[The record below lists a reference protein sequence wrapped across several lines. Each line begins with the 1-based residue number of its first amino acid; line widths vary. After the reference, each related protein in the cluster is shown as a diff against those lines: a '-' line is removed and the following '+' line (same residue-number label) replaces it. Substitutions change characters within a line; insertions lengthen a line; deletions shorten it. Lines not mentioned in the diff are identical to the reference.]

1 MIEKFDS
8 IKGFLDLNEGIALY
22 EEVKRVSENNFCV
35 EIGSYC
41 GKSTCFI
48 GQACKENKSKLIT
61 IDHHKGSEEQQLGEL
76 YFDAEVYDEKL
87 GRVNTLPLL
96 EKNLAKFD
104 LEDVVKPLVMDS
116 ISASKIVENNADLIF
131 IDGSHTFESAE
142 SDYELWKNKIKK
154 GGTLAIHD
162 VYDSEDEGG
171 QAPNKIFKQSLN
183 EGFNFIKRVKS
194 LVLLQ
199 KSNYQGLLFF
209 GHII

>member
-61 IDHHKGSEEQQLGEL
+61 IDHHKGSEEQKLGEL

-104 LEDVVKPLVMDS
+104 LEEVVKPLVMDS

-183 EGFNFIKRVKS
+183 EGFNFMKRVKS

-199 KSNYQGLLFF
+199 KSN
-209 GHII
+209 

>member
-8 IKGFLDLNEGIALY
+8 IKGFLDLKEGIALY

-104 LEDVVKPLVMDS
+104 LEDIVKPLVMDS

-183 EGFNFIKRVKS
+183 EGFNFMKRVKS

-199 KSNYQGLLFF
+199 KSN
-209 GHII
+209 

>member
-22 EEVKRVSENNFCV
+22 DEVKRVSENNFCV

-41 GKSTCFI
+41 GKSSCFI

-61 IDHHKGSEEQQLGEL
+61 IDHHKGSEEQQIGEL

-96 EKNLAKFD
+96 EKNLAKFN

-162 VYDSEDEGG
+162 IYDSEDEGG

-183 EGFNFIKRVKS
+183 EGFNFLKRVKS

-199 KSNYQGLLFF
+199 KSN
-209 GHII
+209 

>member
-22 EEVKRVSENNFCV
+22 EEVKRVSEKNFCV

-183 EGFNFIKRVKS
+183 EGFNFMKRVKS

-199 KSNYQGLLFF
+199 KSN
-209 GHII
+209 

>member
-183 EGFNFIKRVKS
+183 EGFNIMKRVKS

-199 KSNYQGLLFF
+199 KSN
-209 GHII
+209 

>member
-104 LEDVVKPLVMDS
+104 LEEVVKPLVMDS

-154 GGTLAIHD
+154 DGTLAIHD

-183 EGFNFIKRVKS
+183 EGFNFMKRVKS

-199 KSNYQGLLFF
+199 KSN
-209 GHII
+209 

>member
-22 EEVKRVSENNFCV
+22 EEVKRVSKNNFCV

-131 IDGSHTFESAE
+131 IDASHTFESAE

-171 QAPNKIFKQSLN
+171 QAPNKIFKESLN

-199 KSNYQGLLFF
+199 KSN
-209 GHII
+209 

>member
-76 YFDAEVYDEKL
+76 YFDAEVFDEKL

-183 EGFNFIKRVKS
+183 EGFNFMKRVKS

-199 KSNYQGLLFF
+199 KSN
-209 GHII
+209 

>member
-41 GKSTCFI
+41 GKSACFI

-87 GRVNTLPLL
+87 ARVNTLPLL
-96 EKNLAKFD
+96 EKNLAKFN

-142 SDYELWKNKIKK
+142 SDYKLWKNKIKK

-162 VYDSEDEGG
+162 IYDSEDEGG

-199 KSNYQGLLFF
+199 KSN
-209 GHII
+209 

>member
-104 LEDVVKPLVMDS
+104 LEEVVKPLVMDS

-142 SDYELWKNKIKK
+142 SDSFSYPLLDGPHYTRPEIYNGMETPKILLSGHHKKIEKWFIEQRLEKTRLRRPDLWKKYISSK
-154 GGTLAIHD
+154 G
-162 VYDSEDEGG
+162 
-171 QAPNKIFKQSLN
+171 
-183 EGFNFIKRVKS
+183 KRSK
-194 LVLLQ
+194 
-199 KSNYQGLLFF
+199 
-209 GHII
+209 

>member
-22 EEVKRVSENNFCV
+22 EEVKRVSENTFCV

-142 SDYELWKNKIKK
+142 SDYKLWKNKIKK

-162 VYDSEDEGG
+162 IYDSEDEGG

-199 KSNYQGLLFF
+199 KSN
-209 GHII
+209 

>member
-1 MIEKFDS
+1 MIKKFDS

-76 YFDAEVYDEKL
+76 YFDAEVYDEEL

-183 EGFNFIKRVKS
+183 EGFNFMKRIKS

-199 KSNYQGLLFF
+199 KSN
-209 GHII
+209 

>member
-8 IKGFLDLNEGIALY
+8 IKGFLELNEGIALY

-154 GGTLAIHD
+154 SGTLAIHD

-183 EGFNFIKRVKS
+183 EGFNFMKRVKS
-194 LVLLQ
+194 LVLLH
-199 KSNYQGLLFF
+199 KSN
-209 GHII
+209 

>member
-162 VYDSEDEGG
+162 VYDSEEEGG

-183 EGFNFIKRVKS
+183 EGFNFMKRVKS

-199 KSNYQGLLFF
+199 KSN
-209 GHII
+209 

>member
-162 VYDSEDEGG
+162 IYDSEDEGG

-183 EGFNFIKRVKS
+183 EGFNFMKRVKS
-194 LVLLQ
+194 LVLLK
-199 KSNYQGLLFF
+199 KSN
-209 GHII
+209 

>member
-8 IKGFLDLNEGIALY
+8 IKGFLELNEGIALY

-104 LEDVVKPLVMDS
+104 LEEVVKPLVMDS

-171 QAPNKIFKQSLN
+171 QAPNKIFKESLN

-199 KSNYQGLLFF
+199 KSN
-209 GHII
+209 

>member
-96 EKNLAKFD
+96 VKNLAKFD

-183 EGFNFIKRVKS
+183 EGFNFMKRVKS

-199 KSNYQGLLFF
+199 KSN
-209 GHII
+209 

>member
-8 IKGFLDLNEGIALY
+8 IKGFLALNEGIALY

-199 KSNYQGLLFF
+199 KSN
-209 GHII
+209 

>member
-1 MIEKFDS
+1 MIKKFDS

-183 EGFNFIKRVKS
+183 EGFNFMKRIKKS
-194 LVLLQ
+194 CSFEKIKLVWP
-199 KSNYQGLLFF
+199 SFF

>member
-1 MIEKFDS
+1 MIEKFNS

-162 VYDSEDEGG
+162 IYDSENEGG
-171 QAPNKIFKQSLN
+171 QAPKKIFKQSLN

-199 KSNYQGLLFF
+199 KSN
-209 GHII
+209 

>member
-183 EGFNFIKRVKS
+183 EGFKFMKRVKS

-199 KSNYQGLLFF
+199 KSN
-209 GHII
+209 

>member
-1 MIEKFDS
+1 MIKKFDS

-41 GKSTCFI
+41 GKSSCFI

-96 EKNLAKFD
+96 EKNLAKFN

-162 VYDSEDEGG
+162 IYDSEDEGG

-199 KSNYQGLLFF
+199 KSN
-209 GHII
+209 

>member
-1 MIEKFDS
+1 MIKKFDS

-142 SDYELWKNKIKK
+142 SDYELWRNKIKK
-154 GGTLAIHD
+154 GGTVAIHD
-162 VYDSEDEGG
+162 VYESEDEGG

-183 EGFNFIKRVKS
+183 EGFNFMKRVKS

-199 KSNYQGLLFF
+199 KSN
-209 GHII
+209 

>member
-142 SDYELWKNKIKK
+142 SDYKLWKNKIKK

-162 VYDSEDEGG
+162 IYDSEDEGG

-199 KSNYQGLLFF
+199 KSN
-209 GHII
+209 

>member
-162 VYDSEDEGG
+162 DYDSEDEGG

-183 EGFNFIKRVKS
+183 EGFNFMKRVKS

-199 KSNYQGLLFF
+199 KSN
-209 GHII
+209 

>member
-104 LEDVVKPLVMDS
+104 LEDIVKPLVMDS

-183 EGFNFIKRVKS
+183 EGFNFMKRVKS

-199 KSNYQGLLFF
+199 KSN
-209 GHII
+209 

>member
-1 MIEKFDS
+1 MIDE
-8 IKGFLDLNEGIALY
+8 INQLKGFMPINEGTALLKWAKKFSKSGP
-22 EEVKRVSENNFCV
+22 VM
-35 EIGSYC
+35 EIGTYC
-41 GKSTCFI
+41 GKSTIYLAI
-48 GQACKENKSKLIT
+48 GALHNNQTVYT

-116 ISASKIVENNADLIF
+116 ISASKIIENNADLIF

-162 VYDSEDEGG
+162 IYDSEDEGG

-199 KSNYQGLLFF
+199 KSN
-209 GHII
+209 

>member
-96 EKNLAKFD
+96 IKNLAKFD

-116 ISASKIVENNADLIF
+116 ISASKIVENNADMIF

-199 KSNYQGLLFF
+199 KSN
-209 GHII
+209 

>member
-8 IKGFLDLNEGIALY
+8 IKGFLELNEGIALY

-183 EGFNFIKRVKS
+183 EGFNLMKRVKS

-199 KSNYQGLLFF
+199 KSN
-209 GHII
+209 

>member
-1 MIEKFDS
+1 MIEKFNS

-116 ISASKIVENNADLIF
+116 ITASKIVENNADLIF

-162 VYDSEDEGG
+162 IYDSEDEGG

-199 KSNYQGLLFF
+199 KSN
-209 GHII
+209 

>member
-1 MIEKFDS
+1 MIEKFNS

-104 LEDVVKPLVMDS
+104 LEYVVKPLVMDS

-183 EGFNFIKRVKS
+183 EGFNFMKRVKS

-199 KSNYQGLLFF
+199 KSN
-209 GHII
+209 

>member
-104 LEDVVKPLVMDS
+104 LEEVVKPLVMDS

-199 KSNYQGLLFF
+199 KSN
-209 GHII
+209 

>member
-183 EGFNFIKRVKS
+183 EGFNFMKRVKS
-194 LVLLQ
+194 LVLLK
-199 KSNYQGLLFF
+199 KSN
-209 GHII
+209 

>member
-199 KSNYQGLLFF
+199 TSN
-209 GHII
+209 